1 MNKNLFR
8 HGLVMA
14 AVAIWGAFGL
24 MACSDNNDNPI
35 VDPDDGESEVVEFNP
50 VVLYD
55 AVAYVA
61 PGVDADLRTALGYGI
76 RELSA
81 EATLNKYVFIVN
93 KLTDIDEA
101 VLREI
106 FERGKTVAVAYP
118 VKAEIDAYAES
129 HDWLNIDTEE
139 VGDALLLYAFNNT
152 RHYATIELPEESGDP
167 VAANMNR
174 AKRYYVHLSSWL
186 TEMSKLYLQMADP
199 GDSNSIESFGGS
211 FHWSAT
217 RGFSVE
223 NFNYMT
229 MPSSDPDYLSGSGS
243 ITVSY
248 DVYTVHV
255 YEGQP
260 GQGDYYA
267 VRLTASIANAN
278 MWKGRG
284 YGPKHGLSKSRY
296 CGFYCNYFQTES
308 RLCKTANRDDLADV
322 IFPASCT
329 PSPATTQSTTS
340 YTDSQ
345 NFSLELSESVGTDGK
360 GQVGAKQGWSWGHT
374 EKRDIS
380 DINIANQTNGNIAQ
394 WQLQFQ
400 NLPYYSY
407 SEDYG
412 FKIPEGVTY
421 NGTSELHASWLWYDK
436 NGKDNEN
443 KAAYWLYY
451 IVRAAYQ
458 IGAWSP
464 WNDAVVK
471 TWNTNIMIGGHT
483 LPNVVNVTSGTLVL
497 KNNLKDEAAISNVVV
512 KNAKSGEVYSE
523 FQNTIPNGGEQELG
537 RFKTSNTYL
546 VSFKARVPGGEA
558 KTYTYTLNPQI
569 TLTHLNTT
577 TLYALNDFTAQ

>member
-1 MNKNLFR
+1 MKTKIFFFAAAAS
-8 HGLVMA
+8 VM
-14 AVAIWGAFGL
+14 L
-24 MACSDNNDNPI
+24 ACSDNNDNPI
-35 VDPDDGESEVVEFNP
+35 VDPDEGRESEVVEFNP
-50 VVLYD
+50 VVLYN
-55 AVAYVA
+55 AAAYVA
-61 PGVDADLRTALGYGI
+61 PGVDADLCIALGYGI
-76 RELSA
+76 MELSA
-81 EATLNKYVFIVN
+81 EATTEKHVFIVN

-101 VLREI
+101 VLQEI
-106 FERGKTVAVAYP
+106 FERGKTVAVVYP
-118 VKAEIDAYAES
+118 VKLEIEAFAQS
-129 HDWLNIDTEE
+129 HDWLDIDTED
-139 VGDALLLYAFNNT
+139 VGDGLLLYAFNNT
-152 RHYATIELPEESGDP
+152 RHYATVELPVEGGDP
-167 VAANMNR
+167 VVANLNR

-186 TEMSKLYLQMADP
+186 TEMNKLYLHVASP

-217 RGFSVE
+217 RGFSVDD
-223 NFNYMT
+223 FNYMT
-229 MPSSDPDYLSGSGS
+229 LPSSDPDYISGSGS

-248 DVYTVHV
+248 DIYCVHV
-255 YEGQP
+255 YEGQE

-267 VRLTASIANAN
+267 VRLSASIANAD

-284 YGPKHGLSKSRY
+284 YGPKHGASKARY

-308 RLCKTANRDDLADV
+308 RLCKTANIDDLADV

-360 GQVGAKQGWSWGHT
+360 AQVGAKQGWSWGHT

-380 DINIANQTNGNIAQ
+380 DVNIANQTYGNVAQ

-400 NLPYYSY
+400 NLPYYKY

-412 FKIPEGVTY
+412 FKVPEGVVY
-421 NGTSELHASWLWYDK
+421 DGTSELHASWLWYDG
-436 NGKDNEN
+436 NGKDNQD
-443 KAAYWLYY
+443 KDAYWLYY
-451 IVRAAYQ
+451 RVRASYQ

-464 WNDAVVK
+464 WNDDVVK
-471 TWNTNIMIGGHT
+471 TWNTNIMYQGRH
-483 LPNVVNVTSGTLVL
+483 LPKVVNVTSGTLLL
-497 KNNLKDEAAISNVVV
+497 KNNLKDEAAISNVIV
-512 KNAKSGEVYSE
+512 KDARSGEVYSE

-546 VSFKARVPGGEA
+546 VTFRAKVPGSEA

-569 TLTHLNTT
+569 TLSHLSTT
-577 TLYALNDFTAQ
+577 TLYALNDFSAQ